1 MTIEYVNPVIE
12 AGFGG
17 TAGRKC
23 YEYFHDR
30 SDPCPWCKNKEVFAG
45 QSVQWEWYS
54 YKTGKTYELFDTP
67 VRNPDGSI
75 SKLEIFHDITERKMA
90 EQSALEN
97 KDKLEAALA
106 SMTDAVFV
114 SDADG
119 NFIDFNEA
127 FATFPQVQRA
137 KRSAPKS
144 LQTILCFWMCSWQTE
159 SRRHWISGR
168 SPERFEARRPP
179 NAEYTLRHK
188 GTGETWVGSYSFA
201 PILDQDGAIVGSVVT
216 CSRYY

>member
-1 MTIEYVNPVIE
+1 MGV
-12 AGFGG
+12 
-17 TAGRKC
+17 
-23 YEYFHDR
+23 
-30 SDPCPWCKNKEVFAG
+30 VFLTKP
-45 QSVQWEWYS
+45 E
-54 YKTGKTYELFDTP
+54 KTYELFDTP

-127 FATFPQVQRA
+127 FATFHKFRSKEECAKKLADYPVFLDVFMANGEPAPLDQWAVPRA
-137 KRSAPKS
+137 LR
-144 LQTILCFWMCSWQTE
+144 
-159 SRRHWISGR
+159 G
-168 SPERFEARRPP
+168 EAAT
-179 NAEYTLRHK
+179 NAEYTVATQRH
-188 GTGETWVGSYSFA
+188 G
-201 PILDQDGAIVGSVVT
+201 
-216 CSRYY
+216 